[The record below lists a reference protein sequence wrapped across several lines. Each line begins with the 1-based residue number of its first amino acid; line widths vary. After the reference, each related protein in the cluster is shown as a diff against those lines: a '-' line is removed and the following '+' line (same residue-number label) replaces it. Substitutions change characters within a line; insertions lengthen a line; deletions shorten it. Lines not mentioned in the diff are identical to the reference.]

1 MTYKT
6 FKVRLHPND
15 KQNTRMFQ
23 YAGASRFAYNWAVA
37 ELKSGWISES
47 DLRKKFTAFKKQPE
61 NAWLNTISNDVM
73 KQAIKDAC
81 DAWKRYW
88 KHLGNPP
95 RFKSR
100 RNSKPSFYQDTVK
113 IKFTDTHVWIEKLSG
128 SRKSNRMRLNWI
140 KLAEKARI
148 PTDAKYFNPRF
159 TFDGLYWNISV
170 SIAISDRDVSSS
182 QKSDGIG
189 VDLGIKNLAVCSDGV
204 IYPNL
209 NKSDYIRKLKRRER
223 HQQRSISRKYKT
235 NNPGLIKFDNKTKK
249 GVRYRRSR
257 NTQKAVKRHL
267 KTSRR
272 IVNIMQAYILS
283 VVKEIIGKNP
293 EFIVL
298 EDLNVKG
305 MMKNRHLSKAIAG
318 QRFGLFRRI
327 MTEEARKL
335 GIKLVIANKWFPS
348 SKTCHVCK
356 TIKQDLK
363 LSDRV
368 YRCPVCGLNIDR
380 DLNAALNLRDYGY
393 TA

>member
-1 MTYKT
+1 MA
-6 FKVRLHPND
+6 
-15 KQNTRMFQ
+15 Q

-37 ELKSGWISES
+37 ELKSGWVSES
-47 DLRKKFTAFKKQPE
+47 DLRKKFTKFKKQPE
-61 NAWLNTISNDVM
+61 NDWLNAVSSDVM
-73 KQAIKDAC
+73 KQAIKDAYG
-81 DAWKRYW
+81 AQERYW
-88 KHLGNPP
+88 KHLGNSP

-100 RNSKPSFYQDTVK
+100 RKSKLSFYQDTVK
-113 IKFTDTHVWIEKLSG
+113 IKFTETHVWIEKLSG
-128 SRKSNRMRLNWI
+128 SRKSNRLRLNWV
-140 KLAEKARI
+140 KLAERNRI
-148 PTDAKYFNPRF
+148 PTNVKYFNPRF

-170 SIAISDRDVSSS
+170 SVLMPDPVVNFS

-189 VDLGIKNLAVCSDGV
+189 IDLGIKNFAVCSDGAV
-204 IYPNL
+204 YPNL
-209 NKSDYIRKLKRRER
+209 NKSEYIRKLKRRER

-235 NNPGLIKFDNKTKK
+235 NNPGLMKSNSKTKK

-257 NTQKAVKRHL
+257 NTQKSVKHHL

-272 IVNIMQAYILS
+272 IVNIMRAYILS
-283 VVKEIIGKNP
+283 VVKEIIGKHP
-293 EFIVL
+293 EFVVL

-327 MTEEARKL
+327 MTEEAKKL
-335 GIKLVIANKWFPS
+335 GVKLIIADRWFSS

-368 YRCPVCGLNIDR
+368 YQCSVCGLNIDR